1 MRVTPAALT
10 LGAMLLL
17 GAGPAAAQTL
27 PADEEDFR
35 YLLGLG
41 LRAGPDYWGSEQRS
55 LSLKPLWALRWG
67 RWRISTSGAGGLMGF
82 GNEAVGP
89 GPGASREL
97 FRSSTLRVGFGL
109 RFDSGRN
116 SDAVSS
122 TAGLPD
128 VQRTLRG
135 RLYAS
140 YALAPPWQLSGALSQ
155 DLLGKRGG
163 AVATIDLTRRLYRSP
178 MAELNAFVS
187 ASAGDRR
194 HMLSYFGVPADS
206 PAAQRYGRA
215 YEPGAGL
222 RDATLGANYTRAFG
236 SHWVGY
242 AGASLSTLLGPAAD
256 SPLDQRRSAFG
267 WSLGLAYRN

>member
-1 MRVTPAALT
+1 MLALGI
-10 LGAMLLL
+10 GA
-17 GAGPAAAQTL
+17 AAAQTI
-27 PADEEDFR
+27 PAVDEDFR

-41 LRAGPDYWGSEQRS
+41 LRGGPDYWGSAQRGVG
-55 LSLKPLWALRWG
+55 LKPLGALRWG
-67 RWRISTSGAGGLMGF
+67 QWRVSTSGAGGLMGF

-97 FRSSTLRVGFGL
+97 LRSAKLQLGFGL
-109 RFDSGRN
+109 RLDGGRH

-135 RLYAS
+135 RIYAS
-140 YALAPPWQLSGALSQ
+140 YELAPHWQLSGALSQ

-163 AVATIDLTRRLYRSP
+163 AVASIDLTHRLYRSKQ
-178 MAELNAFVS
+178 AELSAFVG
-187 ASAGDRR
+187 ATAGDRR
-194 HMLSYFGVPADS
+194 QMMSYFGVPADS

-222 RDATLGANYTRAFG
+222 RDATIGANYTRAFG

-242 AGASLSTLLGPAAD
+242 TGVSVSTLLGPAAD
-256 SPLDQRRSAFG
+256 SPLNQRRSAVG

>member
-1 MRVTPAALT
+1 
-10 LGAMLLL
+10 MLLL

-27 PADEEDFR
+27 PSADEEDFR

-97 FRSSTLRVGFGL
+97 FRSSSLRVGFGL

-215 YEPGAGL
+215 YEP